1 MTGIQCKCKKGYV
14 SAWDG
19 KCANCRT
26 KQETREHNRTMAAMP
41 DSPVDAHA
49 TYRLIRWGK

>member
-1 MTGIQCKCKKGYV
+1 MNQQCKCRKGHV

-26 KQETREHNRTMAAMP
+26 KQEQREHDRTIQAIPDGCSDAYAA
-41 DSPVDAHA
+41 
-49 TYRLIRWGK
+49 YRFYRWGK